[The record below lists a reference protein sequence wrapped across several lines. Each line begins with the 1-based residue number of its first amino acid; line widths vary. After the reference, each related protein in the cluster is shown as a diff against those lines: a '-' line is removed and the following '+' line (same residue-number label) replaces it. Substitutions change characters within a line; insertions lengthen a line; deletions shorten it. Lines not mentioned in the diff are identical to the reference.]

1 MAYRVIAFSGLP
13 PRSALNW
20 DESELLQPPLPPFYQ
35 PRSLEGEGLNSQ
47 ARWRSLAPIKI
58 PSFMSP
64 TYSGD
69 SVSLDVDESTLSE
82 FYDQSFALHEGTHH
96 SFTSVTKSFTD
107 DSELTPSFEGESLD
121 YSMSKLSQ
129 SKVNQQNF
137 EGQPVYG
144 HLIDVEDIPS
154 AMYLQ
159 SLAPRKVIVS
169 LVVAII
175 NIQPRRRVQTRWG
188 REMDIVELL
197 VGDET
202 KAGFRVSCWVPPST
216 EDTRTVTANSLEQS
230 LTALRLRD
238 IILLR
243 HIVLGSFR
251 GQVYGQSLR
260 QNMTKVDVLDRE
272 DAGVGQTDRPGE
284 ANRSGPHALKD
295 PRGTVQLPPDT
306 QDSLIIPND
315 FPERAV
321 ICRKD
326 ARWAFC
332 SVTSMLGG
340 VVLLCDRRN
349 GKTLARHD
357 TGCLNTDHHHH
368 HHIVFSGCYDA
379 HIIGGALNSPC
390 LSVWS
395 SRSLSGS
402 SAVSDT
408 RGNLDGGLGH
418 S

>member
-64 TYSGD
+64 TYGASFFTMGTIQRYSGD

-284 ANRSGPHALKD
+284 ANRSGPHALKIREVRRWMRKFVTPGAAGRED
-295 PRGTVQLPPDT
+295 VNNFLFVAPAGTVQLPPDT
-306 QDSLIIPND
+306 Q
-315 FPERAV
+315 E
-321 ICRKD
+321 
-326 ARWAFC
+326 
-332 SVTSMLGG
+332 
-340 VVLLCDRRN
+340 
-349 GKTLARHD
+349 
-357 TGCLNTDHHHH
+357 
-368 HHIVFSGCYDA
+368 
-379 HIIGGALNSPC
+379 
-390 LSVWS
+390 
-395 SRSLSGS
+395 
-402 SAVSDT
+402 
-408 RGNLDGGLGH
+408 
-418 S
+418 